1 MSTYPD
7 QRKRSW
13 NSALSHDRRRSAG
26 NDRGLRRHRTIQH
39 GVGRHQPRRRRHADH
54 SAVDRPGYDYD
65 FVVTN
70 NSMGI
75 MTSVAEIDWDNTLEQ
90 RHVLW
95 TRQPRISAL
104 ILRSSTGP
112 TTRNPTPLIN
122 TFRVS
127 GSVGYKDFIY
137 DDINDG
143 IKEGQQQVFSF
154 MSDVLSVTDLGNML
168 GTDGYGVAI
177 KMQGL
182 TEDEQ
187 AAGWGEADQREEE
200 LLLVQANSFVQL
212 IEPVDNDG
220 GSKESNVVSAP
231 SPTAALAGVAL
242 AGIAG
247 LRRRRK

>member
-1 MSTYPD
+1 MEL
-7 QRKRSW
+7 K
-13 NSALSHDRRRSAG
+13 ALKALTAAGLLAATTAASAG
-26 NDRGLRRHRTIQH
+26 TAPFSMVSGVTNPGVDVTLTIQQST
-39 GVGRHQPRRRRHADH
+39 V
-54 SAVDRPGYDYD
+54 PGYDYD

-70 NSMGI
+70 SSLMGI
-75 MTSVAEIDWDNTLEQ
+75 VTGVYFEIDWDNMLSSSGMSSGPASL
-90 RHVLW
+90 VS
-95 TRQPRISAL
+95 SAL
-104 ILRSSTGP
+104 DPQILDWTDSKESHTVNQYISRQWVG
-112 TTRNPTPLIN
+112 R
-122 TFRVS
+122 
-127 GSVGYKDFIY
+127 GYKDFIY